1 MPRRRQTEPS
11 PSRPGPPTPAP
22 RSAIWLRAAILI
34 AAGALAYAN
43 SLSSPFI
50 FDDEAT
56 VVENAGIRSL
66 SPTVALFPHR
76 EAPTAGRPVVNVSF
90 AINYAL
96 DGLDP
101 VGYRIANIVIH
112 LACGLLLLGIVRRT
126 LELPTI
132 PTWLRERSLDLACAS
147 ALLWLVHPLNSEA
160 VDYIT
165 QRTESMMALC
175 YLATLYCAIRGWITA
190 AIACCAIGMASKESM
205 VTAPLIVVL
214 YDRVFRYDSLARAW
228 RERRLLYGGLS
239 ATWVLLALIVSTGPR
254 VHSAG
259 FSAGVSPWTYLL
271 NQAVMIGRYLWLA
284 IWPRPLV
291 LMYGPPRPLALTD
304 VLPQA
309 MLVLALLAATVVALV
324 KRPQIGF
331 LGVWFFLTLAPTS
344 TIVPIATEAG
354 AERRMYLPLI
364 ALVAAA
370 AVTIGPRLR
379 KTVAVG
385 LLLAVSAVLM
395 VQTGLRN
402 REYRSSLVMADTV
415 LDRWPTG
422 FSHALVGIE
431 LAKQERHADAL
442 PHLQQAVATY
452 PPARFNLGAELFS
465 RGDLDG
471 AIRELQRFVQEQ
483 PQLLD
488 AVSARTIIGR
498 ALVAKRQYAAA
509 EEQLRLVLTMT
520 TQGSDAYVA
529 AVGHLADSLFGQE
542 KFGDAAP
549 LYRSY
554 LASRPDDAAARRN
567 YAMTLFNTGALD
579 AAASEAQALLRLKP
593 NDATGHDLLGR
604 ILASSGRLD
613 EARAEF
619 ERAVRA
625 DPNDEQARADL
636 ALVLRMS
643 AKRD

>member
-1 MPRRRQTEPS
+1 
-11 PSRPGPPTPAP
+11 
-22 RSAIWLRAAILI
+22 LRAAILS
-34 AAGALAYAN
+34 AAALIAYAN
-43 SLSSPFI
+43 SLSNPFI

-66 SPTVALFPHR
+66 SPSVALFPHR
-76 EAPTAGRPVVNVSF
+76 EAPTAGRPVVNASF

-101 VGYRIANIVIH
+101 VGYRVANIVIH
-112 LACGLLLLGIVRRT
+112 LACGLLLFGIARRT
-126 LELPTI
+126 LELPAI
-132 PTWLRERSLDLACAS
+132 PAWPRERSLDLACAI
-147 ALLWLVHPLNSEA
+147 ALLWLVHPLSSEA

-175 YLATLYCAIRGWITA
+175 YLATLYCAIRGWTTA
-190 AIACCAIGMASKESM
+190 SIACCALGMASKESM

-214 YDRVFRYDSLARAW
+214 YDRVFRYDSFARAW
-228 RERRLLYGGLS
+228 RERRLLYGGLA
-239 ATWVLLALIVSTGPR
+239 ATWVLLALILRSGPR

-271 NQAVMIGRYLWLA
+271 NQAVMIVRYLWLA

-291 LMYGPPRPLALTD
+291 LMYGPPQALSLTD

-309 MLVLALLAATVVALV
+309 MLVLALLAATAVALV
-324 KRPQIGF
+324 KRPQLGF
-331 LGVWFFLTLAPTS
+331 LGLWFFLTLAPTS

-370 AVTIGPRLR
+370 AIAIGPRLR
-379 KTVAVG
+379 KTVAVA
-385 LLLAVSAVLM
+385 LLAAVSSVL
-395 VQTGLRN
+395 VSRTALRN
-402 REYRSSLVMADTV
+402 REYRSSLVMAETV

-422 FSHALVGIE
+422 FSHALVGVE
-431 LAKQERHADAL
+431 LAKLERHDDAL

-452 PPARFNLGAELFS
+452 PPARFNLGGELFA
-465 RGDLDG
+465 RHDLDG
-471 AIRELQRFVQEQ
+471 AIRELMRFVQEQ

-488 AVSARTIIGR
+488 AVTARTLVGR
-498 ALVAKRQYAAA
+498 ALVAKGQYAAA

-520 TQGSDAYVA
+520 VQGSDAYVA
-529 AVGHLADSLFGQE
+529 AVGHLADSLFGQD

-549 LYRSY
+549 FYRSY
-554 LASRPDDAAARRN
+554 LTSRPEDTAARRN

-579 AAASEAQALLRLKP
+579 AAASEAQALLRLKA

-604 ILASSGRLD
+604 ILASNGRLE

-619 ERAVRA
+619 ERAVLA
-625 DPNDEQARADL
+625 DPTDERARADL
-636 ALVLRMS
+636 ALVLRS
-643 AKRD
+643 IRAR